1 VSRELFARASSLLPG
16 GVDSPVRAF
25 RAVGGT
31 PWFVDHAEGAYITDV
46 DGRRFIDYVQSW
58 GASIL
63 GHAHP
68 ALVDAVRDAAGRGTT
83 FGAPTA
89 AEVELAARVTA
100 AVPGCEMVRFVSS
113 GTEATMT
120 AVRLARGVTG
130 RDRIVKFA
138 GCYHGHADSLL
149 AGGGSG
155 VATLGLPDSAGVPA
169 AAVADTIVVPYNTLP
184 HLDEQVACV
193 IVEPVA
199 ANMGLVP
206 PEPGFLDG
214 LRRACDEVGAL
225 LIFDEVITGFRLG
238 RDGASG
244 RFAVAPDLWCFGK
257 VVGGGL
263 PLAGLGASRTIMEV
277 LAPVGP
283 VYQAGTLSGNPLAT
297 AAGIAALDLLTPERY
312 RALESSVAA
321 LAAGLR
327 EVFSQAG
334 VAAQVPRVGTLLGL
348 YFADDAVR
356 DYDGAKVAAANGRY
370 VRFFRSMLE
379 RGVSLAPSPY
389 EAIFTSLAHGES
401 EIARTLDA
409 AAEAAEELT
418 TS

>member
-1 VSRELFARASSLLPG
+1 
-16 GVDSPVRAF
+16 
-25 RAVGGT
+25 
-31 PWFVDHAEGAYITDV
+31 
-46 DGRRFIDYVQSW
+46 
-58 GASIL
+58 
-63 GHAHP
+63 
-68 ALVDAVRDAAGRGTT
+68 
-83 FGAPTA
+83 
-89 AEVELAARVTA
+89 
-100 AVPGCEMVRFVSS
+100 
-113 GTEATMT
+113 
-120 AVRLARGVTG
+120 
-130 RDRIVKFA
+130 
-138 GCYHGHADSLL
+138 
-149 AGGGSG
+149 
-155 VATLGLPDSAGVPA
+155 
-169 AAVADTIVVPYNTLP
+169 
-184 HLDEQVACV
+184 
-193 IVEPVA
+193 
-199 ANMGLVP
+199 
-206 PEPGFLDG
+206 
-214 LRRACDEVGAL
+214 
-225 LIFDEVITGFRLG
+225 
-238 RDGASG
+238 
-244 RFAVAPDLWCFGK
+244 
-257 VVGGGL
+257 
-263 PLAGLGASRTIMEV
+263 MEV

-409 AAEAAEELT
+409 AAEAAKELT